1 MSCATPV
8 RRGVI
13 VDSLPLWL
21 EAIEATLTPL
31 NVEIVHKATNWTDAL
46 RALQAHEPELFV
58 AGIDSG
64 ERLADALAALAT
76 AVTRHPRMKV
86 IAMSSG
92 AEAATIE
99 TALAGGATAFV
110 MKNAHPD
117 DLASAV
123 RQVFDQ
129 SVYYARDRARDTR
142 APRPASTNPLQ
153 SPSGD
158 VYAASGELTRRELE
172 ILRHVANG
180 RSNAELA
187 KELWVTEQTVK
198 FHLSNIYR
206 KLGVRNRTQASL
218 WAQRHRLAPSTESS
232 AA

>member
-1 MSCATPV
+1 MFRATPQ

-13 VDSLPLWL
+13 LDSLPLWL
-21 EAIEATLTPL
+21 EAIETTLRPL
-31 NVEIVHKATNWTDAL
+31 RVAVVHKATSWTDAL
-46 RALQAHEPELFV
+46 QALEALEPDLFV

-64 ERLADALAALAT
+64 RRQADALAALAT
-76 AVTRHPRMKV
+76 AVSHHPKMKT
-86 IAMSSG
+86 IAMSSD
-92 AEAATIE
+92 ADSVTIE
-99 TALAGGATAFV
+99 AALAGGASAFV
-110 MKNAHPD
+110 MKRAQPD

-129 SVYYARDRARDTR
+129 SVYYARGSRPLEASSTS
-142 APRPASTNPLQ
+142 PRQPRSVDL
-153 SPSGD
+153 
-158 VYAASGELTRRELE
+158 YAASGELTRRELE
-172 ILRHVANG
+172 ILRHVAEG

-218 WAQRHRLAPSTESS
+218 WAQRHRLSPRNTESS